1 MPPLFSRL
9 LPPSPLHIFRYTCN
23 GAATFSD
30 GSIERHSTCENING
44 VMEWSDIGD
53 ECRTGKIGMTLA
65 RATASQRVPL
75 RARRDLIDH
84 LFIDIK
90 QLAN

>member
-1 MPPLFSRL
+1 MPRLFSRL

-53 ECRTGKIGMTLA
+53 ECRTGKSGMTLA
-65 RATASQRVPL
+65 RATASQRVPQ
-75 RARRDLIDH
+75 RARHDLIDH
-84 LFIDIK
+84 HFIDI
-90 QLAN
+90 